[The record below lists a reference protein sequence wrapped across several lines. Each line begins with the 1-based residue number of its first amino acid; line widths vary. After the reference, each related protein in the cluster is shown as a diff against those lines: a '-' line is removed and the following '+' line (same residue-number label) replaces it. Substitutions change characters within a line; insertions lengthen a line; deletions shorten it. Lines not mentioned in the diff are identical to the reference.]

1 MFQAHEIA
9 GNKSAIHALQ
19 QDARSHTPGSTGH
32 RRQGDIDVNKHW
44 LKSLAVVTLALSGLA
59 RADILIGQTADFS
72 GPVAAGVKEA
82 AAGAKLYIDRVNAG
96 GGVNGEPITIISMDD
111 KFEPALAAANAREL
125 ITRKKVLAL
134 FLTRGTPHNQAILPL
149 LSEFGVP
156 LVAPS
161 TGAMVLHKPVNPWVF
176 NVRASY
182 QHEANRAIRHLSL
195 VGLTHIGIV
204 QVNDSFGTDA
214 IKGATEA
221 FTEVN
226 GAPVFT
232 ETYDREKPDFTK
244 IAHAAATLNP
254 QAVLFLGSGSAVVNG
269 VKAIRAAGSRAQIV
283 TLSNNASEGFV
294 KSMGENA
301 SGTIVTQVFPYERSL
316 ASLMVKEA
324 RQLQKNATGDDRV
337 TPAMLEGF
345 AGAKVLVEG
354 LRRSGA
360 HPTRE
365 KLREALESL
374 HRYDIGGLEVSF
386 SPTSHSG
393 LDYTD
398 LSIIAT
404 DGRFTR

>member
-1 MFQAHEIA
+1 LQRHEK
-9 GNKSAIHALQ
+9 GGKNSAIRGVQ
-19 QDARSHTPGSTGH
+19 QDALLHSPGSSGIRWTG
-32 RRQGDIDVNKHW
+32 DKAVNRKW
-44 LKSLAVVTLALSGLA
+44 LRSLVVVAMAAGCLAH
-59 RADILIGQTADFS
+59 ADILIGQTADFS
-72 GPVAAGVKEA
+72 GPVAAGVKET
-82 AAGAKLYIDRVNAG
+82 AAGAKLYSDHVNAA
-96 GGVNGEPITIISMDD
+96 GGVNGVPITIVSMDD
-111 KFEPALAAANAREL
+111 KFEPAIAAANAREL
-125 ITRKKVLAL
+125 ITKKKVLAL

-204 QVNDSFGTDA
+204 EVNDSFGTDA
-214 IKGATEA
+214 VKGALEA
-221 FTEVN
+221 FTQVN
-226 GAPVFT
+226 GTPLFT

-244 IAHAAATLNP
+244 IAQASATLKP

-269 VKAIRAAGSRAQIV
+269 VKAIRAAGSHAQIV

-294 KSMGENA
+294 KAMDDNA
-301 SGTIVTQVFPYERSL
+301 SGTIITQVFPYERSL
-316 ASLMVKEA
+316 ASPMVKEA
-324 RQLQKNATGDDRV
+324 RQLQKAATGDDKV

-345 AGAKVLVEG
+345 SGAKVLVEG

-365 KLREALESL
+365 KLREALETL
-374 HRYDIGGLEVSF
+374 HKYDIGGLEVTF
-386 SPTSHSG
+386 SPASHSG

-398 LSIIAT
+398 LSIVAS
-404 DGRFTR
+404 DGKFTR

>member
-1 MFQAHEIA
+1 MNRF
-9 GNKSAIHALQ
+9 
-19 QDARSHTPGSTGH
+19 
-32 RRQGDIDVNKHW
+32 W
-44 LKSLAVVTLALSGLA
+44 LKSLAMLVLAASGCA

-72 GPVAAGVKEA
+72 GPVAAGVKET
-82 AAGAKLYIDRVNAG
+82 AAGARLYIDHVNAT
-96 GGVNGEPITIISMDD
+96 GGVNGEAIKLVTMDD

-125 ITRKKVLAL
+125 ITNKKVLAL

-149 LSEFGVP
+149 LAEFGVP

-161 TGAMVLHKPVNPWVF
+161 TGSMALHKPVNPWVF

-214 IKGATEA
+214 VKGALEA
-221 FTEVN
+221 FTQVA
-226 GAPVFT
+226 GTPLFT
-232 ETYDREKPDFTK
+232 ESYDREKPDFAK
-244 IAHAAATLNP
+244 IAAAVKSTSP
-254 QAVLFLGSGSAVVNG
+254 QAILFLGSGSAVVNG
-269 VKAIRAAGSRAQIV
+269 VKAIRATGSHAQIV
-283 TLSNNASEGFV
+283 TLSNNASDGFI
-294 KSMGENA
+294 KALGDNA

-316 ASLMVKEA
+316 ANPMVKQA
-324 RQLQKNATGDDRV
+324 REYAKAATGDDRV

-354 LRRSGA
+354 LRRAGKQ
-360 HPTRE
+360 PTRE
-365 KLREALESL
+365 KLRDALETF
-374 HRYDIGGLEVSF
+374 HKVDIGGLEVSF
-386 SPTSHSG
+386 SPTSHTG

-398 LSIIAT
+398 LSIIAS

>member
-1 MFQAHEIA
+1 MNRFWPRAIA
-9 GNKSAIHALQ
+9 A
-19 QDARSHTPGSTGH
+19 
-32 RRQGDIDVNKHW
+32 
-44 LKSLAVVTLALSGLA
+44 LALSA
-59 RADILIGQTADFS
+59 SAVAHADILIGQTADFS
-72 GPVAAGVKEA
+72 GPVASGVKET
-82 AAGAKLYIDRVNAG
+82 AAGAKLWIDHVNAD
-96 GGVNGEPITIISMDD
+96 GGVNGEQITLVSMDD
-111 KFEPALAAANAREL
+111 KFEPAIAAANAREL
-125 ITRKKVLAL
+125 ITKKKVLAL

-195 VGLTHIGIV
+195 VGLSHIGIV

-214 IKGATEA
+214 VKGALDA
-221 FTEVN
+221 FAQVN

-232 ETYDREKPDFTK
+232 ESYDREKPDFTK
-244 IAHAAATLNP
+244 IQAAITAQNP
-254 QAVLFLGSGSAVVNG
+254 QAILFLGSGSAVVNG
-269 VKAIRAAGSRAQIV
+269 VKAIRATGSHAQIV
-283 TLSNNASEGFV
+283 TLSNNASDGFI
-294 KSMGENA
+294 KALGDNA
-301 SGTIVTQVFPYERSL
+301 AGTIVTQVFPYERSL
-316 ASLMVKEA
+316 ASPMVKEA
-324 RQLQKNATGDDRV
+324 RDLQKAATGSDRV
-337 TPAMLEGF
+337 TPAMLEGY

-365 KLREALESL
+365 KLRAALETL

-386 SPTSHSG
+386 SAASHTG

-398 LSIIAT
+398 LSIIGS
-404 DGRFTR
+404 DGKFTR